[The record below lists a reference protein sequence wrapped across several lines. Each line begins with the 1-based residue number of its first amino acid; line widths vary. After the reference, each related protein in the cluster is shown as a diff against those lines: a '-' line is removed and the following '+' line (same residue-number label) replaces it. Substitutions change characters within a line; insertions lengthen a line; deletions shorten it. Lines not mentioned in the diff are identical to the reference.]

1 MWLSIAYY
9 ASHHPPASSP
19 LKTKQ
24 NMGITSNPN
33 ACVNQA
39 KKYTTAELS
48 LHPKMQYTQCPI
60 CHERDSI
67 DRHIFCIFIPEAGKK
82 KCCPQGRGAP
92 IFTIVVTMLSQL
104 KLSPSCL
111 KVLPKLPQSCL
122 KIVSKFNFIS
132 EVSKFQSYPKKPES
146 CQCFPKSCPKAVKV

>member
-60 CHERDSI
+60 CRERDSI
-67 DRHIFCIFIPEAGKK
+67 DRHIFCIFIQEAK
-82 KCCPQGRGAP
+82 KC
-92 IFTIVVTMLSQL
+92 T
-104 KLSPSCL
+104 
-111 KVLPKLPQSCL
+111 
-122 KIVSKFNFIS
+122 
-132 EVSKFQSYPKKPES
+132 
-146 CQCFPKSCPKAVKV
+146 